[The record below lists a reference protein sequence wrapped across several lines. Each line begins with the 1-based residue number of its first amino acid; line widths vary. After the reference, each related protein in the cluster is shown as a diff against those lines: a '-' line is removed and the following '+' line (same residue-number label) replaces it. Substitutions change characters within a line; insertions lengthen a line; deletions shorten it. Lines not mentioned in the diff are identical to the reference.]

1 MFTCVVCVVFTYKS
15 KKFMEKIM
23 VRILSSYFPCYL
35 EKSGKLIIHGKR
47 VICAILA
54 SFSKK
59 LLVYKI
65 EGPKTFGD

>member
-1 MFTCVVCVVFTYKS
+1 
-15 KKFMEKIM
+15 MEKIM

-65 EGPKTFGD
+65 EEPKTFGD